1 MTDDQQL
8 WESFQFEEPKESLI
22 SLPTHIMEHICRL
35 LDNRRDK
42 YEACLIHRNWS
53 IAAIK
58 VLWEAPRFER
68 PYDLRDFVKAVSR
81 SKKLALL
88 VEDLYL
94 AYLDIPTDSV
104 FKTVVRSTLDRHSA
118 EAARPL
124 ADVKFIFMLA
134 KLCENIQRLTCYGW
148 QLEAHQLDQLATIA
162 PKLTHLHIIGNN
174 REKTISLST
183 LFPRLES
190 LRLDGEFDIDDAWV
204 TSLINRAIHLKDLQ
218 ISLKNLKF
226 SIVNKLCTPDCLQ
239 LEKLTITEA
248 AQFKDNHTSLL
259 GAFLSLKTLHLE
271 ASVTSQSV
279 FQILNNCA
287 YIQRLEIKGGGL
299 PRGSDKTGSNLFLTR
314 KPSLQVL
321 LLENMDVA
329 DSDLQA
335 LGSGLESLQVVGLK
349 RCPLVSNEGLSSL
362 LSSQKHL
369 KKLELVDCTNV
380 ESSFLSAIANST
392 PHLSCIKS
400 VRDILIQSCGKVEP
414 ADIYQ
419 FCCNAI
425 HHNIQSLKLYDYDI
439 KPIAA
444 FNSQN
449 SPTNIVLNRASMDAL
464 IHTTDPCICPI
475 PSDITLTGQQV
486 MLLAKHLDLSTK
498 ELATLIEQI
507 KQEDQQE
514 QRPPPVTT
522 IPLKKEHRIS
532 SLRESPRPTTPA
544 IFSKDF
550 NDNGSISVMN
560 DEELTLGGWGVS
572 SGTAKDFWSK
582 PAESVPAPP
591 KQHFRQTTS
600 HYRNSPLIVE
610 GDGWGEP
617 SNYVPWDDLRTQ
629 GFAYEVLEEQKQTPY
644 WTQKEDGQWVQ
655 LGVDDKL
662 QNTTDQP
669 KTDGNADRTASPL
682 SFSAIHEAT
691 SASYEN
697 KNVSSVAS
705 VISTDESFDW
715 DDINN
720 NDEDIVVKVRPE
732 SPPRTKPTPV
742 TNAESLRNTWTSP
755 NRSSSDKNRKSNKG
769 LRQNTR
775 HSLREPI
782 AQEQRAGRWKD
793 TIFDNLDEPTFTG
806 NNLLEPPPQ
815 QQQQQ
820 QTYDSNSTNLLVDL
834 DDDKQIM
841 WGSTSIPPPM
851 SLNNE
856 LLLPNQPQA
865 PKEKENKPANILFTD
880 LAPGTTTTYDDKQ
893 GQMHDFNTL
902 SDILTSSQQHIK
914 EQQDTPSYS
923 NRNSSSDIANR
934 FPSPDSMQENYMN
947 NNALVSQLSS
957 LSSQTIGVSDNQVP
971 LNSNELAGSSSS
983 RQTNDDA
990 PPSPSSSGSRELNNE
1005 EPMNDNQIT
1014 YARPPTPQTKEDI
1027 KKYYKNLPNYLT
1039 FIKVVVDNDT
1049 KENRLLVMY
1058 MDEPLKETLQKFC
1071 EKYNCTDKVETLYQ
1085 KLKHTYMKK
1094 HTQKIFK
1101 KSKRKDSM
1109 IPSAPVPTA
1118 NHESI

>member
-104 FKTVVRSTLDRHSA
+104 FKTAVRSTLDRHSA

-148 QLEAHQLDQLATIA
+148 QLETHQLDQLATIA
-162 PKLTHLHIIGNN
+162 PRLTHLHIIGNN

-183 LFPRLES
+183 LFPRLQS
-190 LRLDGEFDIDDAWV
+190 LHLDGEFDIDDAWV

-239 LEKLTITEA
+239 LEKLTIMEA

-259 GAFLSLKTLHLE
+259 GAFPNLKALHLE

-314 KPSLQVL
+314 KPSLQML
-321 LLENMDVA
+321 LLENMDIA
-329 DSDLQA
+329 DGDLQS
-335 LGSGLESLQVVGLK
+335 LGSGLDTLQVVGLK

-362 LSSQKHL
+362 LSSQKYL
-369 KKLELVDCTNV
+369 RKLELVDCANV

-425 HHNIQSLKLYDYDI
+425 HHNIRSLKLYDYDI

-444 FNSQN
+444 FNSQS
-449 SPTNIVLNRASMDAL
+449 SPSNIVLNRASMDAL
-464 IHTTDPCICPI
+464 IHTTDPSICPI

-498 ELATLIEQI
+498 ELVTLIEQV

-514 QRPPPVTT
+514 QRPSPVITM
-522 IPLKKEHRIS
+522 PLKKDHRVS
-532 SLRESPRPTTPA
+532 PLRESPRPTTPA

-560 DEELTLGGWGVS
+560 DDELTLGGWGMS

-582 PAESVPAPP
+582 PVESAPAPP
-591 KQHFRQTTS
+591 KKHFRQTTS

-617 SNYVPWDDLRTQ
+617 SNYIPWDDLRTQ

-662 QNTTDQP
+662 QDATDEP
-669 KTDGNADRTASPL
+669 KTDGNADRAVSSL

-691 SASYEN
+691 SNYEN
-697 KNVSSVAS
+697 KNVSSAAS

-732 SPPRTKPTPV
+732 SPPRTKPAPV
-742 TNAESLRNTWTSP
+742 TNTESLRNTWTSP
-755 NRSSSDKNRKSNKG
+755 SRSNSDKNRKSNKG
-769 LRQNTR
+769 SRQNTR
-775 HSLREPI
+775 HTLREPI

-793 TIFDNLDEPTFTG
+793 TIFDNLDEPTFTE
-806 NNLLEPPPQ
+806 NNLLESPPQQQ

-834 DDDKQIM
+834 DDDKQTM

-851 SLNNE
+851 GLNDE
-856 LLLPNQPQA
+856 LLLPNHPQD
-865 PKEKENKPANILFTD
+865 PKEKENKPADILFTD
-880 LAPGTTTTYDDKQ
+880 LASRTTTTYDDIQ
-893 GQMHDFNTL
+893 GQIHDLNTL
-902 SDILTSSQQHIK
+902 SDILTPSQQ
-914 EQQDTPSYS
+914 QQDIPSYS

-934 FPSPDSMQENYMN
+934 FPSPDSIQENYMN
-947 NNALVSQLSS
+947 NNALVNQLPS
-957 LSSQTIGVSDNQVP
+957 LSSQTIGVSDNHVP
-971 LNSNELAGSSSS
+971 VSSNEAVGSSSFL
-983 RQTNDDA
+983 QTNDDA
-990 PPSPSSSGSRELNNE
+990 PPSPSLSGSREINNE

-1014 YARPPTPQTKEDI
+1014 YARPPTPETKEDI
-1027 KKYYKNLPNYLT
+1027 KKYYKNLPNYLA

-1049 KENRLLVMY
+1049 KANKLLVMY
-1058 MDEPLKETLQKFC
+1058 TDEPLKETLQKFC
-1071 EKYNCTDKVETLYQ
+1071 EKYNCTDKVEALYQ
-1085 KLKHTYMKK
+1085 QLKPTYTKK

-1101 KSKRKDSM
+1101 KSKRKSSM